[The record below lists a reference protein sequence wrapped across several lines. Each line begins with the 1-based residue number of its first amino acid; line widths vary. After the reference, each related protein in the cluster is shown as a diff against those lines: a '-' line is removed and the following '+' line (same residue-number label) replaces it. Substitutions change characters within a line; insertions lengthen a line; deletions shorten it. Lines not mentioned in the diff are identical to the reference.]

1 MKLSTKCVLS
11 VGVLAVLVAGLA
23 FPAGASH
30 SSGLTQTVSAL
41 LNLPAVATPSAEV
54 CTGADANG
62 NPTNCTPISVGTD
75 ARQLG
80 LSMTYTLVNASHL
93 PSVSAVAGSA
103 AVPCPVPNSSPTT
116 YEKKT
121 GIALIAEEANFKSG
135 STGSL
140 TVNGEEK
147 AKVPPSGATQFYPAQ
162 AIFIRFCTI

>member
-1 MKLSTKCVLS
+1 MNLRTKCVLS
-11 VGVLAVLVAGLA
+11 VGVLGVLISMLA

-54 CTGADANG
+54 CTGADADG
-62 NPTNCTPISVGTD
+62 NPTNCQQISVGTD

-103 AVPCPVPNSSPTT
+103 AVPCPVAGSPGT

-121 GIALIAEEANFKSG
+121 GVALIADGANFKSG
-135 STGSL
+135 SSGSL
-140 TVNGEEK
+140 IVNGEEIGT
-147 AKVPPSGATQFYPAQ
+147 VQPQGPTEFYPAQ